1 MNTQERPPLFSAK
14 LVLGLTILALG
25 LILMAESLH
34 WYDAWHLL
42 YWWPVVLAA
51 FGFAR
56 IAQDGML
63 SLRGH
68 VWLGFS
74 VAGFISQFG
83 PWGLLDRWWPVF
95 LVWGGIIVTLR
106 AIFPQ
111 PKRVKPSKAHRP
123 STSPIVSVEADLQN
137 ERDQVIP

>member
-1 MNTQERPPLFSAK
+1 MNTQTRPPIFSTK
-14 LVLGLTILALG
+14 LVFGLTVIALG
-25 LILMAESLH
+25 LIFLADSMR

-42 YWWPVVLAA
+42 TWWPLVLAA
-51 FGFAR
+51 FGLAR
-56 IAQDGML
+56 LAQDGIL

-68 VWLGFS
+68 VWLLFA

-111 PKRVKPSKAHRP
+111 PKRLKKAKPDRPSPTPADSCDPGTDATQVKP
-123 STSPIVSVEADLQN
+123 
-137 ERDQVIP
+137 